1 MHQRSPSEHV
11 NMHAPLPRQFPQ
23 FLGRRS
29 FVQRFEGRQLFLEFD
44 TPRAGNFA
52 PLRYLPK
59 DKKLILGLVTTKS
72 GELEKADDLKRRI
85 DEASQLVPL
94 DQLGISPQCGFSS
107 TVLGNQL
114 TIDDQIAKLKLVVR
128 VAKDVWG

>member
-1 MHQRSPSEHV
+1 
-11 NMHAPLPRQFPQ
+11 
-23 FLGRRS
+23 
-29 FVQRFEGRQLFLEFD
+29 LEFD

-85 DEASQLVPL
+85 DEPSQLVPL

-114 TIDDQIAKLKLVVR
+114 TIEIR
-128 VAKDVWG
+128 SRS